1 MAIDNKQLAERIK
14 RYKQSFT
21 GVSDNLNAGVSLAT
35 FKQNIDQRL
44 DYQGVSVIPEKE
56 EAFKYSGDWFMPVLR
71 QNWASTTSQ
80 SLSRIPLVFNEA
92 TGIEKK
98 VSRAELQAKYGDP
111 IGFNFREDM
120 SERRAKLIADDYK
133 QQLRDAEIASN
144 FEGGDWENKIRFA
157 VPTIIGNFPD
167 ATLETAVVWG
177 AGLALSGVT
186 GGASLVG
193 AGLLSSARL
202 GARGIGIANKLAKV
216 AKVTDKASKV
226 LLTTSDIYK
235 TGTKGRQVLRSLG
248 HSALIENGVGAI
260 ATGFNE
266 LRQGADLKQASQL
279 AGTQLAIGAVATP
292 VMVGLGKLGQE
303 GFKLAGKGVNK
314 YMDSLRPEKQ
324 LADVAL
330 DIGSKVEIDNARLDS
345 NITRTTN
352 LGRSIATLEEM
363 YTPDRLEDIGGL
375 IDVVNRT
382 DGVELDFSKPIIKGM
397 DETLGDVVDNIDIVT
412 TKSKAKKTIKG
423 YAGLIDK
430 GFELGNK
437 VQDVD
442 TLIGEI
448 ETVASKYKDTETAYR
463 NVLQGLQDNE
473 KIDEDVFSQIQ
484 ERLNIAGVK
493 RPTIEKIMD
502 APFTESELKGV
513 GLQKRGE
520 EIGELATS
528 EAEFRQAIDVIAS
541 NHPDPVKAKK
551 KLLLGASKTF
561 DPESVDI
568 GKVTNELEADDT
580 FYGNIVKEDPLG
592 DVILEASEPLAIK
605 VDEPATDFHVKQ
617 AERLDG
623 VHGATEERVAFK
635 EAVDEIHAMTREAD
649 EFINRLPTQ
658 GNVVK
663 AFDNDGTVYS
673 LAYRVVEMDD
683 LIPSNTKDLK
693 PNPDYPSELQPRDR
707 TREASRDQIN
717 NIAQKLVPEKLAE
730 SPNISDGSPIVGDD
744 LVVESGNGRTLALQ
758 KVYDSIPEKATAYK
772 DFLVSNAGNYG
783 IDAGVVAGMKQPV
796 LVRVNQN
803 NVDRVAFTKKANE
816 STLASMSIIEQA
828 KSDASKLDENILRSL
843 KPDESGDFNAGFVKR
858 FINEIVPETERA
870 MLLTAD
876 AEINNLGLKRIENA
890 IVAKAIDV
898 PDAQKAI
905 ANMLDSAEPEMRNIG
920 KAILNTA
927 PVMISTKQMIADGIR
942 KPLDISGDIAV
953 TVSKLL
959 EIKAKKLNVE
969 KYYAQGSLFDDGLTL
984 TQNYLMQI
992 FERYNRSPKNLEAV
1006 IKGVYDAIDEQGDPR
1021 QASLFAL
1028 EEKTTADIVKDVYN
1042 KMEQDIENKKN
1053 QSLQEEGLFDVKQY
1067 KNKTKPLVE
1076 RGLDTPYKAPEAEV
1090 PRLEPEPPSPKLEP
1104 SVKASVATGLS
1115 DFSYDNPTLI
1125 DDIFKQ
1131 RMESGEDLSG
1141 IADMIEQ
1148 FKQTQG
1154 DVDAYVELLANP
1166 EKAKNI
1172 IQALQCKG
1180 MSL

>member
-1 MAIDNKQLAERIK
+1 MVIDNKQLAERIK
-14 RYKQSFT
+14 RYKQGFT
-21 GVSDNLNAGVSLAT
+21 GVPDNLNAGVSLAT
-35 FKQNIDQRL
+35 FKQNIEQRL
-44 DYQGVSVIPEKE
+44 DYQGVSVAPEKE
-56 EAFKYSGDWFMPVLR
+56 ETFKFSGDWFTPVLR

-92 TGIEKK
+92 TGLEKK
-98 VSRAELQAKYGDP
+98 LSRAELQAKYGDP

-144 FEGGDWENKIRFA
+144 FEGADWENKLRFTA
-157 VPTIIGNFPD
+157 PTIIANLPD
-167 ATLETAVVWG
+167 AAIETAVVWMIG
-177 AGLALSGVT
+177 TLLAPST

-193 AGLLSSARL
+193 AGAVTA
-202 GARGIGIANKLAKV
+202 ARGATLASKI
-216 AKVTDKASKV
+216 SKV

-266 LRQGADLKQASQL
+266 LRQGADLKQASQI

-303 GFKLAGKGVNK
+303 GFKLASKRINK
-314 YMDSLRPEKQ
+314 YVDAVRPEKQ
-324 LADVAL
+324 LADIAS
-330 DIGSKVEIDNARLDS
+330 DIGGKVELDNVRLDS
-345 NITRTTN
+345 DITRTTN

-382 DGVELDFSKPIIKGM
+382 DGVELDFSKPIIRGM
-397 DETLGDVVDNIDIVT
+397 DETLGDVVDNIDIVA
-412 TKSKAKKTIKG
+412 TKPKAKKTLKG
-423 YAGLIDK
+423 YEGLINK

-442 TLIGEI
+442 TLINEI
-448 ETVASKYKDTETAYR
+448 ETVASKYKDAETAYR

-493 RPTIEKIMD
+493 RPTIERIMD

-528 EAEFRQAIDVIAS
+528 EAEFIQAIDVIAS
-541 NHPDPVKAKK
+541 NHPDPAKAKK

-561 DPESVDI
+561 DAESVDI
-568 GKVTNELEADDT
+568 EKVTTELEADDA
-580 FYGNIVKEDPLG
+580 FYGGIVKEDPLG
-592 DVILEASEPLAIK
+592 NVIFEAPEPLAIK
-605 VDEPATDFHVKQ
+605 VDEPATDFYVKQ

-623 VHGATEERVAFK
+623 LHGANEQRVAFK
-635 EAVDEIHAMTREAD
+635 EAVDELNAMTRDVD
-649 EFINRLPTQ
+649 EFANRPPTQ
-658 GNVVK
+658 GNIVK
-663 AFDNDGTVYS
+663 AFDNDGTVYN

-693 PNPDYPSELQPRDR
+693 PNPNYPSELQPRDR

-717 NIAQKLVPEKLAE
+717 SIAQKLVPEKLAE
-730 SPNISDGSPIVGDD
+730 SPNISDGSPIVGED

-758 KVYDSIPEKATAYK
+758 KAYDSIPQKATAYK

-783 IDAGVVAGMKQPV
+783 IDAGAIEGMKQPV

-843 KPDESGDFNAGFVKR
+843 KPDESGDFNAGFIKR
-858 FINEIVPETERA
+858 FINEIVPDSERG

-876 AEINNLGLKRIENA
+876 AELNNLGLKRIENA

-898 PDAQKAI
+898 PEAQKAI
-905 ANMLDSAEPEMRNIG
+905 ANMLDSAEPEMRNMG

-927 PVMISTKQMIADGIR
+927 PIMISTKQMIADGIR

-959 EIKAKKLNVE
+959 EIKSKKLNVE
-969 KYYAQGSLFDDGLTL
+969 KYYAQGTLFDDGLTL

-992 FERYNRSPKNLEAV
+992 FEKYNRSPKNLEAL

-1028 EEKTTADIVKDVYN
+1028 EEKTTADIIKDVYN
-1042 KMEQDIENKKN
+1042 KMEQDIQDKKN
-1053 QSLQEEGLFDVKQY
+1053 QSLQEEGLFDVKEY
-1067 KNKTKPLVE
+1067 KNKIQPLVE
-1076 RGLDTPYKAPEAEV
+1076 RGLDTPYKAIESEV
-1090 PRLEPEPPSPKLEP
+1090 PRLEPEPPSEKLEP
-1104 SVKASVATGLS
+1104 SIKASVAAGLS

-1125 DDIFKQ
+1125 DDMYKQ
-1131 RMESGEDLSG
+1131 YMENGEDVSILEDA
-1141 IADMIEQ
+1141 IQQ

-1154 DVDAYVELLANP
+1154 DVDALMELMGKN
-1166 EKAKNI
+1166 EKFEKI
-1172 IQALQCKG
+1172 KPGIQCKG
-1180 MSL
+1180 MNL